1 MSEAILRAEG
11 LEKWYSAGRA
21 GRVGLRRPAQV
32 EAVRG
37 VDLEIHAGETLA
49 LVGESGSGKSTTGRL
64 LLGLEPPSAGRVLY
78 RGRDL
83 VNFDR
88 ATWSMFRRRTQIVF
102 QDPHGSLNPRHT
114 VGGMLAEALT
124 FHGLA
129 SEHDTSERVAELLAL
144 VGLDESASARYPHE
158 FSGGQRQRIAIARA
172 LSVEPELIVAD
183 EPVSALDVSVQA
195 QVLNLLANLQVELGL
210 TYLFIS
216 HDLAVVRH
224 VADRTAVM
232 FEGKI
237 VEEGPTG
244 SVFADPQHSYTREL
258 LSSIAWPRAGV
269 P

>member
-1 MSEAILRAEG
+1 MSEPILRAER
-11 LEKWYSAGRA
+11 LEKRYSFGRS
-21 GRVGLRRPAQV
+21 GPVGLRRTVQV
-32 EAVRG
+32 DAVRG
-37 VDLEIHAGETLA
+37 IDLEINAGETLA

-83 VNFDR
+83 AEFDR
-88 ATWSMFRRRTQIVF
+88 AAWSTFRRRTQIVF
-102 QDPHGSLNPRHT
+102 QDPYGSLNPRLT
-114 VGGMLAEALT
+114 VGGMLREALT

-129 SEHDTSERVAELLAL
+129 GDRGTSERVTELLTL
-144 VGLDESASARYPHE
+144 VGLDPSAADRYPHE
-158 FSGGQRQRIAIARA
+158 FSGGQRQRIGIARA

-195 QVLNLLANLQVELGL
+195 QVLNLLVDLQVELGL
-210 TYLFIS
+210 TYLFIA

-232 FEGKI
+232 FEGAI
-237 VEEGPTG
+237 VEDGPTER
-244 SVFADPQHSYTREL
+244 VFADPQHPYTREL
-258 LSSIAWPRAGV
+258 LSSIPRPRAGI

>member
-1 MSEAILRAEG
+1 MSEPILRAEG
-11 LEKWYSAGRA
+11 LEKRYLTGRSGPA
-21 GRVGLRRPAQV
+21 GLRRPVEV

-37 VDLEIHAGETLA
+37 IDLEIHSGETLA

-83 VNFDR
+83 AEFDR

-102 QDPHGSLNPRHT
+102 QDPYGSLNPRLT
-114 VGGMLAEALT
+114 VGSMLREALT

-129 SEHDTSERVAELLAL
+129 PDNGTSERVTELLIL
-144 VGLDESASARYPHE
+144 VGLDPSAATRYPHE
-158 FSGGQRQRIAIARA
+158 FSGGQRQRIGIARA

-195 QVLNLLANLQVELGL
+195 QVLNLLGDLQAELGL
-210 TYLFIS
+210 TYLFIA

-232 FEGKI
+232 LEGRI
-237 VEEGPTG
+237 VEEGPTEN
-244 SVFADPQHSYTREL
+244 VFADPQHPYTREML
-258 LSSIAWPRAGV
+258 TSIPRPRARV
-269 P
+269 T